1 MLTEEETQAFLAMLT
16 TFMTN
21 AGLSMNST
29 AKVFG
34 VSVATLSRWY
44 SNKKNRRHTPARW
57 VAYPIIQKIAVL
69 NAADRYACLLD
80 KPQAKRILELRGLL
94 PPVKKAQ
101 RRTARTVQ

>member
-1 MLTEEETQAFLAMLT
+1 MLTEEETLAFLSMLT

-44 SNKKNRRHTPARW
+44 SNKKDRRHTPARW
-57 VAYPIIQKIAVL
+57 VAYPIVQKIEAL
-69 NAADRYACLLD
+69 NSVADYSGLIS
-80 KPQAKRILELRGLL
+80 KSQAKRIIELRGML
-94 PPVKKAQ
+94 PAIKKSQ
-101 RRTARTVQ
+101 RRTARPVL